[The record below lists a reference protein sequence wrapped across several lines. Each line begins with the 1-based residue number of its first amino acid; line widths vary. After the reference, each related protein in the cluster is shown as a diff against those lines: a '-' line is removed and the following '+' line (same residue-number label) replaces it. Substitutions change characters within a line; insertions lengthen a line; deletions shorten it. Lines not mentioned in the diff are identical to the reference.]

1 MARKGTWGC
10 IGQKD
15 DSCSGQDEM
24 ASIRSHLANHNNQQC
39 QIYEL
44 CILGIFCLG
53 FLYCG

>member
-15 DSCSGQDEM
+15 ESCSGQDEM
-24 ASIRSHLANHNNQQC
+24 VSISSHLANRSNLQC

-44 CILGIFCLG
+44 CILGILRLV